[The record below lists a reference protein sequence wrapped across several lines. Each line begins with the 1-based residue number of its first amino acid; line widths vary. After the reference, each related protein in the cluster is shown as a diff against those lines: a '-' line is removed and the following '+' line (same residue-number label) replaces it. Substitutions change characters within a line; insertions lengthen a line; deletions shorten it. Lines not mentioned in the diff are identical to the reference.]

1 MTYEERQEKLRTA
14 RQNRSQYKFFD
25 NFAKYCIEHGIDI
38 KVIFKDVRVTPTPKT
53 IKMYWDGIMKEKY
66 GYDSTT
72 QLTTTEMTEMYD
84 EFNKILAMHGHHVP
98 FPSQE
103 NTEEYL
109 NSYVQNS

>member
-1 MTYEERQEKLRTA
+1 MTSTGKRTTK
-14 RQNRSQYKFFD
+14 QNNSQYQFFED
-25 NFAKYCIEHGIDI
+25 FSKLCIEHGLD
-38 KVIFKDVRVTPTPKT
+38 VRVVFKDVRVTATPKT

-84 EFNKILAMHGHHVP
+84 EFNKILAAQGYHIP

-103 NTEEYL
+103 NTESYL
-109 NSYVQNS
+109 NSFVQ

>member
-1 MTYEERQEKLRTA
+1 MTSTGKRTIK
-14 RQNRSQYKFFD
+14 QNNSQYQFFED
-25 NFAKYCIEHGIDI
+25 FSKLCIENGLD
-38 KVIFKDVRVTPTPKT
+38 VRVVFKDVRVTPTPKT

-84 EFNKILAMHGHHVP
+84 EFNKILAAQGYHIP

-103 NTEEYL
+103 NTEEYM
-109 NSYVQNS
+109 NSFVQ